1 MKTRTRGAK
10 KTKPALK
17 RRRAG
22 RLSVRHVT
30 NRKHSKKSASRH
42 RARAGNA
49 AKALLALAEKTRLI
63 AKVMDHLAEA
73 VVILDT
79 DFRVAS
85 VNPAFT
91 AITGYAAG
99 NVTGRAPP
107 FLTALKRDKG
117 LFAQMQN
124 ALAGAGRWEG
134 EIWDARKSGEAYAEH
149 LSIAAIA
156 DDDGSVQQYA
166 AVITDVTKRKQ
177 DEERIRYQANY
188 DALTDLPNR
197 ALFLDRLTQALPTMA
212 RAGARLG
219 LMFIDLDGFK
229 LVNDTL
235 GHDLGDH
242 LLREAAARLGK
253 CVRSGDTV
261 ARLGGDEFTIIMP
274 NLHEPRDA
282 PLVANRVLDA
292 LSKPFD
298 LDGHGAF
305 VSASIGI
312 TIFPDDAR
320 DANGLLRNADTA
332 MYRAKEQGKANFQFY
347 TADLN
352 REVKERLIVKNGLSK
367 ALERD
372 EFSLYYQPKLELKS
386 GRIASVEA
394 LMRWHNRDLGMV
406 SPARFIPVL
415 EETGLV
421 IEVGAWAI
429 RAACA
434 QHKAW
439 KDAGLPPL
447 RVAVNLSARQLREIS
462 FVSVFEG
469 ALKDTGVGPDG
480 IEIEITESM
489 LMSDSARIVVALRDL
504 SDMGVRIAMDDFG
517 TGYSSLS
524 YLRRFPI
531 DTIKIDRSFVADIV
545 SNSDDAEIIRTIIT
559 MGQTL
564 NRWIVAEGVETEEQA
579 ALLKGYTCDEIQGYY
594 LSPPLPADKLTRFM
608 QERTPPVAW
617 SA

>member
-1 MKTRTRGAK
+1 MKTRKSGAQRTKATVTQRRVPRASVPDVTKKEHFVTGRKRGGKAA
-10 KTKPALK
+10 PA
-17 RRRAG
+17 RTAF
-22 RLSVRHVT
+22 
-30 NRKHSKKSASRH
+30 
-42 RARAGNA
+42 A
-49 AKALLALAEKTRLI
+49 AKNRLI

-73 VVILDT
+73 VVILDA

-91 AITGYAAG
+91 AITGYTAKDVAG
-99 NVTGRAPP
+99 RSPP
-107 FLTALKRDKG
+107 FLPALRRDKR
-117 LFAQMQN
+117 LYAAVRD

-134 EIWDARKSGEAYAEH
+134 EVWDKRRNGEAYAER
-149 LSIAAIA
+149 LSIAAIS
-156 DDDGSVQQYA
+156 DDDGAVEQYA

-177 DEERIRYQANY
+177 DEERIRYQATY

-197 ALFLDRLTQALPTMA
+197 ALFLDRLNQALPTMA

-235 GHDLGDH
+235 GHDLGDQ
-242 LLREAAARLGK
+242 LLCEAAARLGK

-261 ARLGGDEFTIIMP
+261 ARLGGDEFTVIMP

-298 LDGHGAF
+298 LKRHEAF

-312 TIFPDDAR
+312 TIFPDDAS

-367 ALERD
+367 ALERN
-372 EFSLYYQPKLELKS
+372 EFSLYYQPKLDLKN
-386 GRIASVEA
+386 GRITSVEA

-421 IEVGAWAI
+421 VEVGAWAI
-429 RAACA
+429 RTACA

-439 KDAGLPPL
+439 KDLGLPPL

-462 FVSVFEG
+462 FVTVFES
-469 ALKDTGVGPDG
+469 ALKETGVGPEG

-489 LMSDSARIVVALRDL
+489 LMSDSARTVVALRDL

-545 SNSDDAEIIRTIIT
+545 SKSDDAEIIRTIIT

-564 NRWIVAEGVETEEQA
+564 NRWVVAEGVETEEQA
-579 ALLKGYTCDEIQGYY
+579 ALLKGYKCDEIQGYY

-608 QERTPPVAW
+608 QQRTPPVAW
-617 SA
+617 PA

>member
-1 MKTRTRGAK
+1 MKTRTGGATR
-10 KTKPALK
+10 TKLTVTQ
-17 RRRAG
+17 RRAK
-22 RLSVRHVT
+22 RSPAPYVT
-30 NRKHSKKSASRH
+30 KKKHNVTDRKHGRKSA
-42 RARAGNA
+42 RARAAPA
-49 AKALLALAEKTRLI
+49 AKPSLI

-73 VVILDT
+73 VVILDAE
-79 DFRVAS
+79 FRVAS

-91 AITGYAAG
+91 AITGYTAKD
-99 NVTGRAPP
+99 VTGRAPP
-107 FLTALKRDKG
+107 FLPALRRDKG
-117 LFAQMQN
+117 LYAAMRT

-134 EIWDARKSGEAYAEH
+134 EVWDARRNGEAYAER

-156 DDDGSVQQYA
+156 DDDGRVQHYA
-166 AVITDVTKRKQ
+166 AVITDVTRRKQ
-177 DEERIRYQANY
+177 DEERIRYQANF
-188 DALTDLPNR
+188 DALTGLPNR

-235 GHDLGDH
+235 GHDFGDH
-242 LLREAAARLGK
+242 LLREAAVRLGK

-261 ARLGGDEFTIIMP
+261 ARLGGDEFTVIMP

-282 PLVANRVLDA
+282 PLVANRVLEA
-292 LSKPFD
+292 LAKPFD
-298 LDGHGAF
+298 LKGHEAF

-352 REVKERLIVKNGLSK
+352 REVKERLIVKNGLGK
-367 ALERD
+367 ALERN
-372 EFSLYYQPKLELKS
+372 EFSLYYQPKLDLKS
-386 GRIASVEA
+386 GRITSVEA

-421 IEVGAWAI
+421 VEVGAWAI
-429 RAACA
+429 RTACA

-462 FVSVFEG
+462 FVSVLES
-469 ALKDTGVGPDG
+469 ALKESGVGPNG
-480 IEIEITESM
+480 LEIEITESM
-489 LMSDSARIVVALRDL
+489 LMSDSARTVVALRDL

-545 SNSDDAEIIRTIIT
+545 SNPDDAEIIRTIIT

-564 NRWIVAEGVETEEQA
+564 NRWIVAEGVETEEQM

-608 QERTPPVAW
+608 QERMPQAASPA
-617 SA
+617 

>member
-1 MKTRTRGAK
+1 MKTRKSGAR
-10 KTKPALK
+10 KTKPTVTQRCAPRSSGTYVTK
-17 RRRAG
+17 KKHIVTGRRQTG
-22 RLSVRHVT
+22 RLAHET
-30 NRKHSKKSASRH
+30 H
-42 RARAGNA
+42 
-49 AKALLALAEKTRLI
+49 LI

-73 VVILDT
+73 VVILDAE
-79 DFRVAS
+79 FRVAS

-91 AITGYAAG
+91 AITGYTAKD
-99 NVTGRAPP
+99 VTGRAPP
-107 FLTALKRDKG
+107 FLPALRRDKG
-117 LFAQMQN
+117 LYAAMRT

-134 EIWDARKSGEAYAEH
+134 EVWDARRNGEAYAER

-156 DDDGSVQQYA
+156 DAGGVRHYA
-166 AVITDVTKRKQ
+166 AVITDVTRRKA
-177 DEERIRYQANY
+177 DEERIRYQANF
-188 DALTDLPNR
+188 DALTGLPNR
-197 ALFLDRLTQALPTMA
+197 ALFLDRLSQALPTMA

-261 ARLGGDEFTIIMP
+261 ARLGGDEFTVIMP

-282 PLVANRVLDA
+282 PLVATRVLEA
-292 LSKPFD
+292 LAKPFD
-298 LDGHGAF
+298 LNGHEAF

-312 TIFPDDAR
+312 TVFPDDAR

-332 MYRAKEQGKANFQFY
+332 MYRAKEQGKANFQFF
-347 TADLN
+347 TAELN

-367 ALERD
+367 ALERG
-372 EFSLYYQPKLELKS
+372 EFSLYYQPKLDLKS
-386 GRIASVEA
+386 GRITSVEA

-421 IEVGAWAI
+421 VEVGAWAI
-429 RAACA
+429 RTACA

-439 KDAGLPPL
+439 KEAGLPPV

-462 FVSVFEG
+462 FVTVFER
-469 ALKDTGVGPDG
+469 ALKESGVGPEG
-480 IEIEITESM
+480 LEIEITESM
-489 LMSDSARIVVALRDL
+489 LMSDSARTVVALRDL

-545 SNSDDAEIIRTIIT
+545 SNPDDAEIIRTIIT

-564 NRWIVAEGVETEEQA
+564 NRWVVAEGVETEEQM
-579 ALLKGYTCDEIQGYY
+579 ALLKSYTCDEIQGYY
-594 LSPPLPADKLTRFM
+594 LSPPLPADKLTRFL
-608 QERTPPVAW
+608 QERMLQAAW
-617 SA
+617 ST